1 MEADEG
7 GAYPRDGIVTMGPHE
22 QRAKR
27 GMPRSTLGAF
37 FVGWSLSRSVTYS
50 VMPESMA
57 PPTSMGRRSPDTWG
71 SHTQVPTFA
80 SGVLFL
86 HDDSTGKTRGLEKK
100 WQHDVLG
107 SNLQIRLES
116 CMGGE
121 WGRERLRPKHLC
133 PQLKFHAVPCA
144 AQPISAEG
152 FKIPSSDWTT
162 METPIPPLR

>member
-100 WQHDVLG
+100 MATRRT
-107 SNLQIRLES
+107 RLEPADPAGVLHGRRMGPRATSAKALVPTAQIS
-116 CMGGE
+116 CRALCRPAHFS
-121 WGRERLRPKHLC
+121 GRLQNP
-133 PQLKFHAVPCA
+133 V
-144 AQPISAEG
+144 I
-152 FKIPSSDWTT
+152 
-162 METPIPPLR
+162 